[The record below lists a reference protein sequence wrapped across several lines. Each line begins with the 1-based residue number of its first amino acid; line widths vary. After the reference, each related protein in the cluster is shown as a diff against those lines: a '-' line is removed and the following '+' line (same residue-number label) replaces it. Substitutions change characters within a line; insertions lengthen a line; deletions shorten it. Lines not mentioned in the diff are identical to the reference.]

1 VLRDLRGASHPGL
14 FRSKPNDKYPA
25 QRLKQEAFEIETSLN
40 LNNKTKRDTQEY
52 LIGAV

>member
-1 VLRDLRGASHPGL
+1 MTNILIKDT
-14 FRSKPNDKYPA
+14 